1 MIRKLTMIQAITEAM
16 DQKLAEDSRVMLLGE
31 DVGVNGGVFRA
42 TEDLIHKY
50 GANRVVDTPLSEA
63 GIIGAAIG
71 MAMNGLIPIV
81 EIQFL
86 AFIYPGFEQIVSHAA
101 RMRYRTR
108 GQYHV
113 PMVIRTPYGAGIRG
127 PELHSESVETFFA
140 HVPGL
145 KVVAPSTPYD
155 AKGLLIAAIED
166 PDPVIFLA
174 GVEGENGAA
183 GDRSAIDAF
192 AAALDHAVAV
202 LLLAVALDLAAG
214 RTTGNST
221 CHGSE
226 LLAIAAAHLVAQQA
240 ADHRAGRSTGNA
252 VRIAR
257 VALHFHVLADHAAAI
272 VELAS
277 LIARPIGLRAGHRRS
292 RQKGA
297 QHKQSGRGLHGHLL
311 SSGMAQVSSRGWQ
324 PEVKCAC
331 PRAHRPSHVQ
341 EENPRPPRSAI
352 VMGAVSLPACCLART
367 LPSHRR
373 WPPVSVRC
381 GVKAQRAGAPG

>member
-127 PELHSESVETFFA
+127 PELHSESVETFL
-140 HVPGL
+140 P
-145 KVVAPSTPYD
+145 TY
-155 AKGLLIAAIED
+155 
-166 PDPVIFLA
+166 
-174 GVEGENGAA
+174 
-183 GDRSAIDAF
+183 
-192 AAALDHAVAV
+192 
-202 LLLAVALDLAAG
+202 
-214 RTTGNST
+214 
-221 CHGSE
+221 
-226 LLAIAAAHLVAQQA
+226 
-240 ADHRAGRSTGNA
+240 
-252 VRIAR
+252 R
-257 VALHFHVLADHAAAI
+257 V
-272 VELAS
+272 
-277 LIARPIGLRAGHRRS
+277 
-292 RQKGA
+292 
-297 QHKQSGRGLHGHLL
+297 
-311 SSGMAQVSSRGWQ
+311 
-324 PEVKCAC
+324 
-331 PRAHRPSHVQ
+331 
-341 EENPRPPRSAI
+341 
-352 VMGAVSLPACCLART
+352 
-367 LPSHRR
+367 
-373 WPPVSVRC
+373 
-381 GVKAQRAGAPG
+381 